1 MDKYEQVKDAI
12 KESNQCL
19 CTIFNH
25 TFELMGLMK
34 LDDIIVEINPTV
46 LYFSEAISTKV
57 IGRFFGKIILWAIA
71 QQSQQALQV
80 LRESEAIFR
89 HTLEQSLIGIAHLDR
104 VSRRLL
110 VKLSVQYQE
119 TYYKFSVIDDG
130 YTILLEYHHKIFVI
144 FKTSKAWIRKENTGI
159 FWGSLNESWKRQE
172 VRLLWILFQERAV
185 ISLLLGLNNQ
195 ITNIAQAYGTQC

>member
-46 LYFSEAISTKV
+46 LYFNEAISTKV
-57 IGRFFGKIILWAIA
+57 IGRPFGKIILWVIA
-71 QQSQQALQV
+71 QQSQQALQI
-80 LRESEAIFR
+80 LRESEAI
-89 HTLEQSLIGIAHLDR
+89 LEQSLIGIAHLDR

-110 VKLSVQYQE
+110 VKLSVQDQE
-119 TYYKFSVIDDG
+119 TYYKFSVVDDG
-130 YTILLEYHHKIFVI
+130 YSILLEYRHKIFVI
-144 FKTSKAWIRKENTGI
+144 FKTLKACIRKENTGI
-159 FWGSLNESWKRQE
+159 FWRSLNESWKRQE